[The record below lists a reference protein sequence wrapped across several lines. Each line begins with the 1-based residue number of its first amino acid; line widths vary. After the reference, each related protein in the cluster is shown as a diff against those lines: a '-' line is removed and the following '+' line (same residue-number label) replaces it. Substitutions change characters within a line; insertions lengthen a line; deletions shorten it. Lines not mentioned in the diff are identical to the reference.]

1 MAHSGQ
7 EDWPNPLRGAFLRG
21 INMCKA
27 GFRFHF
33 TPAFPGHTLEESGS
47 KSALSLGTASVRS
60 AGVFMQTLI
69 FSGCLT
75 GPFYTQH
82 FVSGMVSL

>member
-1 MAHSGQ
+1 MAHSGK

-33 TPAFPGHTLEESGS
+33 TPAFPGHTL
-47 KSALSLGTASVRS
+47 
-60 AGVFMQTLI
+60 
-69 FSGCLT
+69 
-75 GPFYTQH
+75 
-82 FVSGMVSL
+82 